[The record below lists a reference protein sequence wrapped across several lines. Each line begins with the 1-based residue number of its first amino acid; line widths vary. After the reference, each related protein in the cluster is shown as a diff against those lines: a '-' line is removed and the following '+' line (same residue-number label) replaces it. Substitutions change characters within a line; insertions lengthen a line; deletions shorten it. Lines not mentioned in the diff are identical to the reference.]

1 MITRPTLLFAL
12 LLASSGCTSALIAQN
27 EPKSTGAASSW
38 ITTIK
43 QEWSKIY
50 NDIEA
55 DLNFHESDGLDS
67 FDPRSAAV
75 LRQLRNESNAGAEA
89 LPVRPLSADAAQ
101 AIPATPARGPKRFQG
116 YLGRSRER
124 QRASHQRR

>member
-12 LLASSGCTSALIAQN
+12 LLASPGCTSVLIAQN
-27 EPKSTGAASSW
+27 EPESTGAASSW

-43 QEWSKIY
+43 QEWSKVY
-50 NDIEA
+50 KDIEA

-75 LRQLRNESNAGAEA
+75 LRQLRNESNAGT
-89 LPVRPLSADAAQ
+89 Q
-101 AIPATPARGPKRFQG
+101 
-116 YLGRSRER
+116 
-124 QRASHQRR
+124 

>member
-55 DLNFHESDGLDS
+55 ISGT
-67 FDPRSAAV
+67 
-75 LRQLRNESNAGAEA
+75 AEGEPPETVKVA
-89 LPVRPLSADAAQ
+89 P
-101 AIPATPARGPKRFQG
+101 
-116 YLGRSRER
+116 
-124 QRASHQRR
+124 